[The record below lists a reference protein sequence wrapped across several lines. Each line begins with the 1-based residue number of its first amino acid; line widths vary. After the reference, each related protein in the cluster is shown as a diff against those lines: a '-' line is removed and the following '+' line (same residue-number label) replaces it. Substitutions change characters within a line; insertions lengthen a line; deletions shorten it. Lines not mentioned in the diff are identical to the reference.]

1 MQLALLD
8 ADIRELKQILYG
20 NEESE
25 PVAEACAQLTQ
36 EFFTE
41 DTMRLLIVCLPK
53 LNFEVSRFSAKKIS
67 TNDLLYEQSFLFL
80 CFLMVATCCWAMKT
94 RKDATRVIANL
105 QRQQVHFKLIASD
118 YLAANLDLIDIMI
131 TG

>member
-25 PVAEACAQLTQ
+25 PVAEACAQVTQ

-41 DTMRLLIVCLPK
+41 DTMRLLILCLPK
-53 LNFEVSRFSAKKIS
+53 LNFEVSQLFLDTQIVARRV
-67 TNDLLYEQSFLFL
+67 LCFLFL
-80 CFLMVATCCWAMKT
+80 V
-94 RKDATRVIANL
+94 
-105 QRQQVHFKLIASD
+105 
-118 YLAANLDLIDIMI
+118 
-131 TG
+131 